1 MKQLVI
7 GTAGHVDHGKT
18 ALIEALTG
26 FKGDETEEE
35 RRRQITIELSFS
47 NLKEENTNIAFID
60 VPGHEKLVKTMI
72 SGAFGF
78 DAALVAIDANE
89 GMMPQTKE
97 HLQILDLLHVK
108 HIIIALTKSDLADKN
123 SLQNQISQIEKEFE
137 KYPNL
142 TIKHILPTSIY
153 DKDSIL
159 LLKQKLLAL
168 PTIDRADRGVFRYYV
183 DRSFSLKGIGT
194 VVTGTVLEGE
204 LETQQKVWICELA
217 KEAVVRN
224 IQVHG
229 VDEQVA
235 KIGERAA
242 VNLGNISHHSI
253 KKGTLLTQKGYVRG
267 FRVADVWAESLSGF
281 KLPHNTK
288 VMFHAG
294 AKQVEATFLHYEGEA
309 PLEKGFSKV
318 IFNEELFL
326 TFDEPFIVSL
336 SGHTIAGGRV
346 VNAINDPIK
355 KRDKLPLLEALYHKD
370 FQASF
375 TILSNIHKKGFG
387 LISAY
392 QRFGLSHND
401 ALSIANSMQENLFI
415 DEKNLVIYPY
425 SAIDTLKKLIV
436 SIYEKNRYAL
446 LSATSI
452 AIKLKWASAGLAQ
465 KALEE
470 LEEEGFIGEKDG
482 VWVKNGVDIED
493 IDSHV
498 QGKIY
503 AILKESNDAP
513 DAPYNIYDSLD
524 IDRKTGDDALKKLTT
539 SRKVVRLAHNLFV
552 TTEALTSI
560 VTKLREII
568 KTSGFVDVKNSKEHF
583 GLTRKY
589 LIAYLDYLDN
599 FDDIVKDGM
608 RRRLK

>member
-1 MKQLVI
+1 
-7 GTAGHVDHGKT
+7 
-18 ALIEALTG
+18 
-26 FKGDETEEE
+26 
-35 RRRQITIELSFS
+35 
-47 NLKEENTNIAFID
+47 
-60 VPGHEKLVKTMI
+60 
-72 SGAFGF
+72 
-78 DAALVAIDANE
+78 
-89 GMMPQTKE
+89 
-97 HLQILDLLHVK
+97 
-108 HIIIALTKSDLADKN
+108 
-123 SLQNQISQIEKEFE
+123 
-137 KYPNL
+137 
-142 TIKHILPTSIY
+142 
-153 DKDSIL
+153 
-159 LLKQKLLAL
+159 
-168 PTIDRADRGVFRYYV
+168 
-183 DRSFSLKGIGT
+183 
-194 VVTGTVLEGE
+194 
-204 LETQQKVWICELA
+204 
-217 KEAVVRN
+217 
-224 IQVHG
+224 
-229 VDEQVA
+229 
-235 KIGERAA
+235 
-242 VNLGNISHHSI
+242 
-253 KKGTLLTQKGYVRG
+253 
-267 FRVADVWAESLSGF
+267 
-281 KLPHNTK
+281 
-288 VMFHAG
+288 
-294 AKQVEATFLHYEGEA
+294 
-309 PLEKGFSKV
+309 
-318 IFNEELFL
+318 
-326 TFDEPFIVSL
+326 
-336 SGHTIAGGRV
+336 
-346 VNAINDPIK
+346 
-355 KRDKLPLLEALYHKD
+355 
-370 FQASF
+370 
-375 TILSNIHKKGFG
+375 
-387 LISAY
+387 
-392 QRFGLSHND
+392 
-401 ALSIANSMQENLFI
+401 NLFI

-452 AIKLKWASAGLAQ
+452 AIKQKWARAGLAQ